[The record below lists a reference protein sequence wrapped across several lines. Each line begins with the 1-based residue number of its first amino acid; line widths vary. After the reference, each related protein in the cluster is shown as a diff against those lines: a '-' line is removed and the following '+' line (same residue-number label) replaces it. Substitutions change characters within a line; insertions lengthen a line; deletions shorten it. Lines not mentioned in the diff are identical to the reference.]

1 MLDYFSM
8 TDKIFLQGLK
18 IPCLIGTRPRE
29 RKKKQPV
36 VIDLEFPAPV
46 RFPAST
52 DDLRRAVDYQN
63 IATAISTFVGRSR
76 FFLLETLT
84 ERLAAMLL
92 EKFRLRSVTLKVTKP
107 GALPGSTGV
116 AVRITRKR

>member
-1 MLDYFSM
+1 
-8 TDKIFLQGLK
+8 
-18 IPCLIGTRPRE
+18 
-29 RKKKQPV
+29 
-36 VIDLEFPAPV
+36 
-46 RFPAST
+46 
-52 DDLRRAVDYQN
+52 
-63 IATAISTFVGRSR
+63 STFVGRSR